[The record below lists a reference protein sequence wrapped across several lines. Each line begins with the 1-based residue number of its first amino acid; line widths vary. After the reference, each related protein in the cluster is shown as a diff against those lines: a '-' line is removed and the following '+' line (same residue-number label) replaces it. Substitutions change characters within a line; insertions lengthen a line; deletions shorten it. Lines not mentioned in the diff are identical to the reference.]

1 MRHTTVNNIY
11 NFKKNSFFVPRVS
24 EPFPPQ
30 DARKDLASARG
41 MGTRPNALVRVR
53 WARGLDTPS
62 LVNGD
67 LELDDGPPPCTPPP
81 KKPHHWNRRR
91 AHDLQQVDRRRW
103 LGMWGCRPTR
113 GKGTRP
119 KKRQEESSGHRMQCI
134 ELELDPVRPIKT
146 RGISLSFSFLGP
158 PAPTELVDS
167 SRGRWPPE
175 LKPSG
180 LTRSAWQNRWVRMN
194 LMRLPRAMRIPG
206 GDATR
211 RSPAAFDRLSLPAC
225 PSRSIESIRRAARP
239 DSGSPD
245 FGFRMR
251 ATERTSVPQTHH
263 RSRTLCHT
271 HRIGWWALME
281 AGRPVCREISGGGGR
296 GRAEREGCVHIYNI

>member
-1 MRHTTVNNIY
+1 M
-11 NFKKNSFFVPRVS
+11 SLSPRKMH
-24 EPFPPQ
+24 
-30 DARKDLASARG
+30 ARTWQVQG
-41 MGTRPNALVRVR
+41 G
-53 WARGLDTPS
+53 WARAPTRLSASGGREALTRLLLS
-62 LVNGD
+62 MEISSSTMGRRRA
-67 LELDDGPPPCTPPP
+67 PPP
-81 KKPHHWNRRR
+81 KKNRTTGID
-91 AHDLQQVDRRRW
+91 AGPMISSKSIDAVG
-103 LGMWGCRPTR
+103 LGCG
-113 GKGTRP
+113 GAV
-119 KKRQEESSGHRMQCI
+119 RQEEKVQGRKNDKRNQAGTACSECI

-296 GRAEREGCVHIYNI
+296 GRAERGGCVHIYI